1 MAFCLASVIWTLVG
15 SSVLISPLSPL
26 LVHILLPLVF
36 LVFLVLLLL
45 FLLLGILLLAEGDEV
60 ALVILSSRALADR
73 DDGGGAGDDEG
84 FRGNVSRPQDLRG
97 AVARARPVT
106 EVPAVTVDAS
116 SNRRG
121 QLTPLTIYK
130 REREE
135 TERDRRAMSY
145 S

>member
-1 MAFCLASVIWTLVG
+1 MAFCLAAVIRTLVG
-15 SSVLISPLSPL
+15 SSVFISPLSSL
-26 LVHILLPLVF
+26 LVHILLPLFF
-36 LVFLVLLLL
+36 LVFLLLLLL
-45 FLLLGILLLAEGDEV
+45 FLLLGFFLLAEGNEIT
-60 ALVILSSRALADR
+60 LVLLSSRALADR

-84 FRGNVSRPQDLRG
+84 FRRDLSGPQDLRG
-97 AVARARPVT
+97 AVAWARPVT